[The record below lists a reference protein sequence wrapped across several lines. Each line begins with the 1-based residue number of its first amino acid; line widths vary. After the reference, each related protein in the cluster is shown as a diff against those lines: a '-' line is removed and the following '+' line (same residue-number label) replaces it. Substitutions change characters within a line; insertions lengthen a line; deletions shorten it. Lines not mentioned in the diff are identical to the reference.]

1 MGGIFGN
8 ALYRAN
14 FHTLGC
20 IKMTHAFGAQ
30 VGINFVYL
38 YARVN
43 GIIGAFGLTHVAV
56 DAFFGDDQSQGQL
69 PVNPNCFFNALSI
82 SVPTN

>member
-30 VGINFVYL
+30 VGIYFVYL